1 MLARGGPDY
10 PEWAGL
16 CRLYWQWNHPSY
28 KAVGSVR
35 LRHNFLQWQTMYAK
49 INLQSLLALLSSSCL
64 FFTTGAL
71 LVGTHGQ
78 TEFSVPVQKSA
89 VLYIV
94 SSLVLNTGR
103 KS

>member
-1 MLARGGPDY
+1 
-10 PEWAGL
+10 
-16 CRLYWQWNHPSY
+16 
-28 KAVGSVR
+28 
-35 LRHNFLQWQTMYAK
+35 
-49 INLQSLLALLSSSCL
+49 LLALLSSSCL

-78 TEFSVPVQKSA
+78 TEFSVPVQKPA